1 MRERQREYLDLL
13 RRELVPALGCTEP
26 IAIAYGAALARR
38 LLGSFP
44 ERMTVS
50 CSGNIIK
57 NVKGVVIPTTGDLR
71 GIDTSALLGAL
82 AGDPEL
88 EMEVLSRVG
97 PEDVERVRALRQT
110 GLCQVKALS
119 GPACLHIIVEAEGNG
134 HTALVEI
141 LDGHTNVV
149 LEQRDGVPVF
159 QGERA
164 GVRRA
169 NARRQEMTVADIYEF
184 ARTVPLEEL
193 EAVLRRQVECNLTI
207 AEEGLRGE
215 YGVRVGKTLL
225 AGGGGSARRKAIA
238 YAAAGSDARMSGCV
252 LPVVVNSG
260 SGNQGMTVSLP
271 VIVYARELG
280 LEEERLYRALAL
292 SNLTAIYQKSF
303 IGELS
308 AYCGVVSAACG
319 SAAGLAYL
327 CGEGLEVI
335 SNTIVNTIANV
346 SGMVCD
352 GAKPSCAAKIA
363 TAVEAGFLGLDMAR
377 EGRVF
382 QAGEGLVQRD
392 VDATIAAFGRM
403 GRDGMRS
410 TDEEILNIMVGR

>member
-1 MRERQREYLDLL
+1 MNERQKEYLNIL
-13 RRELVPALGCTEP
+13 RQELVPALGCTEP
-26 IAIAYGAALARR
+26 IAIAYGAARARR
-38 LLGSFP
+38 LLGAVP
-44 ERMTVS
+44 EHITVS

-57 NVKGVVIPTTGDLR
+57 NVKGVIVPATGDLR

-82 AGDPEL
+82 AGDPDR
-88 EMEVLSRVG
+88 EMEVLAQVR
-97 PEDVERVRALRQT
+97 PEDVDRVRALRGT
-110 GLCQVKALS
+110 GCCEVKPLLNSAN
-119 GPACLHIIVEAEGNG
+119 LHIIIEAEGGG

-141 LDGHTNVV
+141 LDAHTNVV
-149 LEQRDGVPVF
+149 LEQKDGRTVF
-159 QGERA
+159 QQERT
-164 GVRRA
+164 GVQRA
-169 NARRQEMTVADIYEF
+169 QFRRQGMTMAEIYAF
-184 ARTVPLEEL
+184 AQAAPLSEL
-193 EAVLRRQVECNLTI
+193 KEALHHQVECNLTI

-225 AGGGGSARRKAIA
+225 ADGGSSARRRAVA

-271 VIVYARELG
+271 IIVYARETG
-280 LEEERLYRALAL
+280 MDEERLYRALAL

-335 SNTIVNTIANV
+335 SNTVINTIANV

-377 EGRVF
+377 NGQVF
-382 QAGEGLVQRD
+382 QEGEGLVQKD

-403 GRDGMRS
+403 GRDGMKG
-410 TDEEILNIMVGR
+410 TDQEILNIMVGR

>member
-207 AEEGLRGE
+207 AE
-215 YGVRVGKTLL
+215 
-225 AGGGGSARRKAIA
+225 
-238 YAAAGSDARMSGCV
+238 AGSDARMSGCV